1 MAVNGN
7 SFSKLDKEE
16 EGPKK
21 IALFNYQNGTTLHD
35 TLHAK
40 ADRVNITKQQ
50 KSYQKLCEDFTYLI
64 H

>member
-7 SFSKLDKEE
+7 SFSQPDKEE
-16 EGPKK
+16 KGPKE
-21 IALFNYQNGTTLHD
+21 IALFNYQNGTTLYD

-40 ADRVNITKQQ
+40 ADRVNILLSK
-50 KSYQKLCEDFTYLI
+50 KSYQILCEDFTYKI

>member
-7 SFSKLDKEE
+7 SFSQPDKEE

-21 IALFNYQNGTTLHD
+21 IALFNYQNGTTLYD

-40 ADRVNITKQQ
+40 ADRVNITIQQ
-50 KSYQKLCEDFTYLI
+50 KKLSDI
-64 H
+64 M